1 MDNSR
6 SLPRNIRKELLHF
19 KHFGNNEGF
28 LYYPKI
34 MEDIRPSLPENAIGH
49 CGGNGEKF
57 RKLLTL
63 FGGHL
68 GDPYSPTA
76 VPGASPQLTSIFS
89 SYGLLTARADSPTPV
104 FTQPDF
110 LLLYCRCET
119 SVFKILV
126 GIASLRHVITHM
138 DRQTRIE
145 LCLPQYA
152 LRPGAISQEK
162 TPFSLLSA
170 DRDPFLT
177 CTPDLAYPLTSPARY
192 ALLKFDPLLK
202 NSMQWLNLKR
212 GDLLIIDSR
221 RSTHTCVP
229 FTPFFRQDSP
239 YLTHMFVNK
248 PNPTQH

>member
-1 MDNSR
+1 M
-6 SLPRNIRKELLHF
+6 RKELFDF

-34 MEDIRPSLPENAIGH
+34 MEDIRPFLPENTIAH
-49 CGGNGEKF
+49 YSGNREKS

-68 GDPYSPTA
+68 GDPYCSQTA
-76 VPGASPQLTSIFS
+76 APSASPQLTNMFS
-89 SYGLLTARADSPTPV
+89 SYGQLTARADSPTPV

-110 LLLYCRCET
+110 LLLYCLCET
-119 SVFKILV
+119 SVFKVLV
-126 GIASLRHVITHM
+126 GIASLRHVIQHL
-138 DRQTRIE
+138 DRQTRTE

-152 LRPGAISQEK
+152 LRPGVISQEH

-170 DRDPFLT
+170 DHDPFLT

-192 ALLKFDPLLK
+192 ALLKLDPLLK
-202 NSMQWLNLKR
+202 NSMRWLNLKR
-212 GDLLIIDSR
+212 GDLLIIDNR
-221 RSTHTCVP
+221 RSTHNCVP

-239 YLTHMFVNK
+239 YLMHMFVNK
-248 PNPTQH
+248 PDPTRY